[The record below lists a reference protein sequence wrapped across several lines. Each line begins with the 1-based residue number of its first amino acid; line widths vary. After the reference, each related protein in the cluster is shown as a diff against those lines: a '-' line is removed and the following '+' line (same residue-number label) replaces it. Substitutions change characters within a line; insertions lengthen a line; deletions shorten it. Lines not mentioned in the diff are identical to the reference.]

1 MAINERSP
9 VLVTREPEEVR
20 VSIADLMADTG
31 LAEYEVH
38 DALGFCERDGWLN
51 VRDFDGKV
59 GTFSVQIPKGLKH
72 AQ

>member
-1 MAINERSP
+1 MGTNKHVLP
-9 VLVTREPEEVR
+9 LVTREPEEVR

-31 LAEYEVH
+31 LTEYEVR

-59 GTFSVQIPKGLKH
+59 GTFSVRIPKGLKH